1 MGGKR
6 LEIRSDILE
15 KVTSEEAVAVTPHL
29 CRIYMRLVNAPAQYW
44 ERENVL
50 RFTGSAEGGREVAT
64 AWEQLAQFATVS
76 PGVARKALA
85 WLNDQKVISLIA
97 SQEGKEI
104 SISFEGVSHSA
115 KLR

>member
-1 MGGKR
+1 MGGER

-29 CRIYMRLVNAPAQYW
+29 CRIYMRLVNAPTQYW

-50 RFTGSAEGGREVAT
+50 RFNGSVEGGREAAT
-64 AWEQLAQFATVS
+64 AWEQLAQFAMVS
-76 PGVARKALA
+76 PGMAREALA
-85 WLNDQKVISLIA
+85 WLNDQKVITLTTSR
-97 SQEGKEI
+97 EGREI
-104 SISFEGVSHSA
+104 VLSFEGVSHSG